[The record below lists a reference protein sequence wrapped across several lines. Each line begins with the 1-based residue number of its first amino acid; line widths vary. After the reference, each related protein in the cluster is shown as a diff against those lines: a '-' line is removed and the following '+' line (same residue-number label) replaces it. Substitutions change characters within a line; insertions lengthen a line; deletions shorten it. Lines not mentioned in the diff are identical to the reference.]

1 MAGKVQPL
9 MKRLVLAAAL
19 AAGAS
24 GAAHADDSSMNP
36 FTGESYSAF
45 NSSNDRSQNVNP
57 SLNAAP
63 SAWRQQNP
71 DGVSERFL
79 QSNSAW
85 GLAWKD
91 APVLTQASSDP
102 SFKQTHPNGL
112 TGSEMQALSSEAWQ
126 TRDADGAIVA
136 EQPGTTAMALQNEG
150 TPAQSA
156 ASEPLGQ
163 RLARFFHVAPAS
175 STQ

>member
-1 MAGKVQPL
+1 
-9 MKRLVLAAAL
+9 MKRLVLAAVL

-45 NSSNDRSQNVNP
+45 NGGHDRSQNANP
-57 SLNAAP
+57 SFNPAP
-63 SAWRQQNP
+63 SAWQQQNS
-71 DGVSERFL
+71 DGASERFL

-91 APVLTQASSDP
+91 PPVLSSGPADP
-102 SFKQTHPNGL
+102 SFRQTHPNGL
-112 TGSEMQALSSEAWQ
+112 TDSELQALSSQGPAWQ
-126 TRDADGAIVA
+126 MRDQNGAA
-136 EQPGTTAMALQNEG
+136 MAGEPGTAIAAQEQD
-150 TPAQSA
+150 AARQSA

-175 STQ
+175 TEQ